1 MIIEH
6 NKLYEQGL
14 VSFKM
19 AVNKF
24 ADKVRLLYSH
34 KRGTER
40 LIQVDTREERLQ
52 NKPIIHHHSNIHRN
66 GSKHVLQCELVIVSD
81 PQRTITEQANHSP
94 PLQYPPEWIQ
104 ACIIIP
110 VKSWYKTSQ
119 SFTTPISPKVDP
131 SMCYNTHKERLQNKP
146 IIRRSDVTRSGS
158 KHVKSGLGQTSE
170 SLDWSQKG
178 YVTGVK
184 NQGQCGSC
192 WAFSANLIDCTSRY
206 DLIGCDG
213 GSMDPAFDYII
224 DNGIS
229 SEEQYPYQGR
239 AGSCPFSSGKVAANI
254 KSYVDLVYGDE
265 EGLLDAVIS
274 VGPIAVGF
282 DASLDSFSFYD
293 GGELC

>member
-24 ADKVRLLYSH
+24 ADK
-34 KRGTER
+34 
-40 LIQVDTREERLQ
+40 TREERLQ
-52 NKPIIHHHSNIHRN
+52 NKPIIHHSNIHRH
-66 GSKHVLQCELVIVSD
+66 GSKHVLQYLL
-81 PQRTITEQANHSP
+81 RTVAKQANNSP
-94 PLQYPPEWIQ
+94 LRCHPQLLQTCEIRTRTDLRKFGLVP
-104 ACIIIP
+104 
-110 VKSWYKTSQ
+110 
-119 SFTTPISPKVDP
+119 
-131 SMCYNTHKERLQNKP
+131 ERL
-146 IIRRSDVTRSGS
+146 R
-158 KHVKSGLGQTSE
+158 
-170 SLDWSQKG
+170 DWSQEPG
-178 YVTGVK
+178 TMWSLLGF
-184 NQGQCGSC
+184 QCSKLI
-192 WAFSANLIDCTSRY
+192 SLSEQNLIDCTSRY

-293 GGELC
+293 GEKTPLSSPDRDSNLDLPVIGGLAEHDWRVIQLRHRGRL